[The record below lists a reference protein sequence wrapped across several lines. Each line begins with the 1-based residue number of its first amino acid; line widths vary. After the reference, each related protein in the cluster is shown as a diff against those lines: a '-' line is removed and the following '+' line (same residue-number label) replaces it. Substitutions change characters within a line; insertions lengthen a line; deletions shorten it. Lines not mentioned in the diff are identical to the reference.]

1 MSIEMMPNTSWMR
14 TFFFSRVASVVVQKQ
29 DTGSCE
35 FHENPLRSAHTD
47 MHAHSDLISLFDYFF
62 LFFWNAVTPA
72 VPNGAPGDKKQDV
85 LLEGQILAGVIET
98 VTVQPTL

>member
-1 MSIEMMPNTSWMR
+1 MR
-14 TFFFSRVASVVVQKQ
+14 TPC
-29 DTGSCE
+29 G
-35 FHENPLRSAHTD
+35 AHTPTCT
-47 MHAHSDLISLFDYFF
+47 HTLILFLYLIIYFY
-62 LFFWNAVTPA
+62 FFWNAVTPA